1 MFQAIARFFA
11 PRQFVCASTAF
22 AALMLG
28 GCIDKN
34 YTPPPLP
41 ERPSHYSGDVTSAP
55 YGDAN
60 STTPYGQ
67 SAVPAA
73 GASVK
78 VGLLLPMTG
87 RHGDLGRALEHAA
100 TLALFDKYAG
110 LSPEKLNTRVQLV
123 PLDTGDT
130 IEDARAAA
138 EKAVEEGVSL
148 VIGPVF
154 GDMVD
159 AVSPITTAANI
170 PLISFSNNRSV
181 AKPGVY
187 IFGFSPEQ
195 QAARVVSF
203 TVSGGKTRLA
213 ALTPQTPYGESV
225 LSAMRRA
232 MHMQDVPLVAQA
244 TYSAQGTG
252 IEDAINTL
260 VPPGANPAF
269 DALFLPE
276 AGPALE
282 TILRS
287 LDGRTPQRIGLI
299 GTGLWDDYNLIRK
312 VNLQGAWLASS
323 PPMLT
328 RAFEK
333 RFAKTYQ
340 YQPPRI
346 ASLAYDAVSLA
357 VTLATAGRGFS
368 DTVLTHPAGFS
379 GPANG
384 IFRFK
389 PDGTSERGLAVIMV
403 QGAGYVVL
411 DAAPTSFNV
420 APQ

>member
-1 MFQAIARFFA
+1 MSEAIARFFA
-11 PRQFVCASTAF
+11 ARQFVSTAL
-22 AALMLG
+22 AIGCVLLS

-34 YTPPPLP
+34 YTPPPIP
-41 ERPSHYSGDVTSAP
+41 ERPSHYDNQTTSAP
-55 YGDAN
+55 YGAATDYSDSRAN
-60 STTPYGQ
+60 MGVAEITNI
-67 SAVPAA
+67 
-73 GASVK
+73 K
-78 VGLLLPMTG
+78 VALLLPMTG
-87 RHGDLGRALEHAA
+87 RHADLGRALEHAA
-100 TLALFDKYAG
+100 TLAVFDKYAG
-110 LSPEKLNTRVQLV
+110 LSPEKLKTRLQLV

-130 IEDARAAA
+130 IEDARDAA
-138 EKAVEEGVSL
+138 EKAIAEQVSL
-148 VIGPVF
+148 IIGPVF

-159 AVSPITTAANI
+159 AVAPMVQQAGI
-170 PLISFSNNRSV
+170 PLISFSNNPAV
-181 AKPGVY
+181 AHPGVY

-195 QAARVVSF
+195 QAARVISY
-203 TVSGGKTRLA
+203 TLTGGKTRLA
-213 ALTPQTPYGESV
+213 ALTPRTPYGDSV
-225 LSAMRRA
+225 LAAMQRAMRL
-232 MHMQDVPLVAQA
+232 QDFPIVAQA

-252 IEDAINTL
+252 VEEALDTL
-260 VPPGANPAF
+260 IPPGSAPAF

-276 AGPALE
+276 SGPALE

-287 LDGRTPQRIGLI
+287 IDGRTPQRIGLI

-357 VTLATAGRGFS
+357 VTLATSGRGFGNE
-368 DTVLTHPAGFS
+368 VITHPAGFS

-384 IFRFK
+384 IFRFL
-389 PDGTSERGLAVIMV
+389 PNGTSERGLAVIMV
-403 QGAGYVVL
+403 QSAGYIVL
-411 DAAPTSFNV
+411 DPAPTSFNV
-420 APQ
+420 TP

>member
-11 PRQFVCASTAF
+11 PRQFVSASAAL
-22 AALMLG
+22 AALMVT

-34 YTPPPLP
+34 YVPPPIP
-41 ERPSHYSGDVTSAP
+41 DRPSHYSD
-55 YGDAN
+55 
-60 STTPYGQ
+60 TTQ
-67 SAVPAA
+67 SAQFGASTGAA
-73 GASVK
+73 SLPGDSATGESVK
-78 VGLLLPMTG
+78 VALLLPMTG

-110 LSPEKLNTRVQLV
+110 LSPEKLKTRVQLV

-148 VIGPVF
+148 IIGPVF

-195 QAARVVSF
+195 QAERVVSF
-203 TVSGGKTRLA
+203 TLAGGKTRLA

-225 LSAMRRA
+225 LSAARRA
-232 MHMQDVPLVAQA
+232 MLMQDVPLVGQA

-389 PDGTSERGLAVIMV
+389 SNGTSERGLAVIMV

-411 DAAPTSFNV
+411 DGAPTSFN
-420 APQ
+420 PEQQ